1 MGGSDRTGTSARA
14 LASGLA
20 AVVAAGCYS
29 YRPLTAPVPAAGTPV
44 SLVLNDHGQA
54 AVADSIGPGVV
65 RVQGTLVRA
74 TDTAY
79 VVAISGVQSVRGS
92 ITKWSGETVGL
103 RRDYVAVPYERRFS
117 RKRTILLVSSVAVA
131 LGVFIARRDL
141 FGLGGPQLEPGGGG
155 PPNNQ

>member
-1 MGGSDRTGTSARA
+1 M
-14 LASGLA
+14 
-20 AVVAAGCYS
+20 
-29 YRPLTAPVPAAGTPV
+29 
-44 SLVLNDHGQA
+44 
-54 AVADSIGPGVV
+54 ADSIGPGVV